1 VRTVVTRAL
10 GGVLLVATL
19 VSGLAACTDEGGSST
34 PSPEPTPEPTSSAPE
49 RVDLQFGAFGTND
62 EIAAYTTMA
71 KAFGTINDRADVT
84 VAAWQKHDGLRRAI
98 EQGKPVPDVF
108 LVSRRDLRWFVE
120 SGLTRPVDTLLDER
134 GVDFGDVYSRDALEA
149 FSSDNRLQCMPYGV
163 SPQVVFYNESMVD
176 FDRMEL
182 RGLDVPADHRR
193 WNWDQFVAAAKFAAR
208 PARGTKGVSID
219 PTLLGLAPF
228 VYSGGGDLFDDSS
241 DPTSLAFGGEGTQ
254 DALETTLPLFRDPKL
269 TLTEEQLAEKSPLE
283 WFEEG
288 KVGMITGSRA
298 LVPVLREVPGLRFDV
313 MPIPSIEGAAT
324 VGDITG
330 LCISK
335 DAESPAT
342 SADFMVYASST
353 EAVSEVVREGYL
365 QPANQEVAFSDDFL
379 QPDEMPVDG
388 AVFNEAVTRMV
399 IPPLL
404 DTWDVLEDAVGPY
417 LQQLFYSV
425 PTVDL
430 PLLGDQIDVVSQPI
444 LNPDSSTP
452 TPETATPETA
462 TPDPTQGSSED

>member
-1 VRTVVTRAL
+1 MRTAVTRAL
-10 GGVLLVATL
+10 GGALLVVTL
-19 VSGLAACTDEGGSST
+19 TSGLTACTDDGGSST
-34 PSPEPTPEPTSSAPE
+34 PTPEPSTDPTSSSPPE
-49 RVDLQFGAFGTND
+49 RIDLTFGVYGTND
-62 EIAAYTTMA
+62 EISAYTLMA
-71 KAFGTINDRADVT
+71 NHFDTVNDRTDVT
-84 VAAWQKHDGLRRAI
+84 VKAWLQHDGLRRSI
-98 EQGKPVPDVF
+98 EQNKPLPDVF

-149 FSSDNRLQCMPYGV
+149 FSSDNQLQCMPYGV
-163 SPQVVFYNESMVD
+163 SPQVVFYNESMID
-176 FDRMEL
+176 FERMEL
-182 RGLDVPADHRR
+182 RGLDVPGDSRR

-208 PARGTKGVSID
+208 PSRGTKGVSID
-219 PTLLGLAPF
+219 PTLRELAPF
-228 VYSGGGDLFDDSS
+228 VYSGGGDLFDDDSE
-241 DPTSLAFGGEGTQ
+241 PTSLAFAGDGTQ
-254 DALETTLPLFRDPKL
+254 GALETTLPLFRDPKV
-269 TLTEEQLAEKSPLE
+269 TLTEAQLAEKSPLE

-298 LVPVLREVPGLRFDV
+298 LVPVLRQIPNLRFDV

-324 VGDITG
+324 IGDITG
-330 LCISK
+330 LCISM

-379 QPDEMPVDG
+379 QPTEMPLNG

-404 DTWDVLEDAVGPY
+404 DTWDALEDAVEPF
-417 LQQLFYSV
+417 LQQMFYDV
-425 PTVDL
+425 PTIDL
-430 PLLGDQIDVVSQPI
+430 PLIGGQIDLVSQPI
-444 LNPDSSTP
+444 LNPES
-452 TPETATPETA
+452 ATPVPQTDL
-462 TPDPTQGSSED
+462 PDPSESP